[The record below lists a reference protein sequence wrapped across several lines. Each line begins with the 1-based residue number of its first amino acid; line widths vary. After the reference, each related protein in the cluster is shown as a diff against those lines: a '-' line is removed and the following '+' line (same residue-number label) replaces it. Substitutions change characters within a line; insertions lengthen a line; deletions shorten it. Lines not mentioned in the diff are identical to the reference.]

1 MGPQIRLYRLWV
13 SVTVPRVLRQL
24 RAALLV
30 FFGLFVLYL
39 VLYIGY
45 TGWRL
50 RQVDQGWASS
60 FESMQAFAASFP
72 KTATS
77 SGAWQLHELTQPL
90 GIDMVGKTAQQD
102 RLDAIGAF
110 LTAQRL
116 VADDTT
122 GTASAAVTQ
131 FLGEHARRIDAIVD
145 LLLDG
150 SELSWERDLKAG
162 FVEPHPDLLG
172 HIYLQHILLARALEE
187 ARQGHSAE
195 ADRSL
200 EASWKLNRSLI
211 GRHELIS
218 QLAVESIAGS
228 ENGVLRVL
236 AVPSVRW
243 ADRVQAQDLPA
254 ALLRAFQAE
263 AFLYTHS
270 QSLKDFRGV
279 PAFNQLN
286 MAAYSEQVRLT
297 TELLRDRDDSCSLDL
312 QAVSR
317 AAEDALPRSNAARTS
332 IASVFRSWGAVTGIR
347 LDGELTRLVMEARRD
362 SAERPR
368 APLPVP
374 STVCK
379 SVTWIRTT
387 AADGTVTITA
397 KPVQPLTDS
406 RRDWTFRFRT
416 RS

>member
-1 MGPQIRLYRLWV
+1 MGPQIRLYKLWV
-13 SVTVPRVLRQL
+13 SATVPRVLRRL

-30 FFGLFVLYL
+30 LFGLFVLYL

-45 TGWRL
+45 TAWRL

-77 SGAWQLHELTQPL
+77 PGA
-90 GIDMVGKTAQQD
+90 
-102 RLDAIGAF
+102 
-110 LTAQRL
+110 
-116 VADDTT
+116 
-122 GTASAAVTQ
+122 
-131 FLGEHARRIDAIVD
+131 
-145 LLLDG
+145 
-150 SELSWERDLKAG
+150 
-162 FVEPHPDLLG
+162 
-172 HIYLQHILLARALEE
+172 
-187 ARQGHSAE
+187 
-195 ADRSL
+195 
-200 EASWKLNRSLI
+200 RSLI
-211 GRHELIS
+211 SRHELIS
-218 QLAVESIAGS
+218 QLAVESIAGA
-228 ENGVLRVL
+228 ENGILRVL

-270 QSLKDFRGV
+270 QSVKDFRGAS
-279 PAFNQLN
+279 AFNQLN

-317 AAEDALPRSNAARTS
+317 AAEDALPRSNGARTS

-362 SAERPR
+362 SGERPR
-368 APLPVP
+368 APLPVA

-379 SVTWIRTT
+379 SVTWIPPISNSVPRLRLHV
-387 AADGTVTITA
+387 AIRGPEGA
-397 KPVQPLTDS
+397 
-406 RRDWTFRFRT
+406 
-416 RS
+416 